1 MWYVYVIRSLKDRK
15 LYIGK
20 TADLR
25 TRFKY
30 HNDGGSI
37 ATRLRRPFE
46 LLYYEAFGNKT
57 DCGREELFLKSGIGR
72 ESLHH
77 RLENTL
83 HK

>member
-1 MWYVYVIRSLKDRK
+1 MWYVYVLRSLKDGK

-25 TRFKY
+25 KRFDE
-30 HNDGGSI
+30 HNSGKSLS
-37 ATRLRRPFE
+37 TQSRRPFE
-46 LLYYEAFGNKT
+46 LLYYEAFADKT

-77 RLENTL
+77 RLEHTN
-83 HK
+83 K